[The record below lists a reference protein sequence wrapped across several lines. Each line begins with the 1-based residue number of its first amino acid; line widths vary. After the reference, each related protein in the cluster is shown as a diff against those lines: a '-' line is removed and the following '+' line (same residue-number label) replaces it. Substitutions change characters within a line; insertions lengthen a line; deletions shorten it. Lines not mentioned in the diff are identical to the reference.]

1 MDSDELDP
9 TSAER
14 DLSWSELAKRK
25 LRRRWVQVA
34 LVMVIGLLLM
44 GLSALI
50 LAPKR
55 AVREKEPNFLYC
67 PKCEAESRYDQKF
80 EGEPC
85 TKCSDD
91 PVGVL
96 VGRANSIKDTG
107 AKKSP
112 WKWVYLAVSLEALV
126 SVSSIVYLLSRTH
139 VDPSSTYYVFS
150 CPHCGQ
156 RLRFRHVALNG
167 LGQCSRCKRPVRFP
181 GEDGAVLESDLI
193 REEEARRA
201 AEEAD
206 DEDDD

>member
-14 DLSWSELAKRK
+14 DLSWSEFASRK
-25 LRRRWVQVA
+25 LRRRWVQVVLA
-34 LVMVIGLLLM
+34 LVIGMLLM

-85 TKCSDD
+85 TKCTDD

-126 SVSSIVYLLSRTH
+126 CASSIVYLLSRPN

-156 RLRFRHVALNG
+156 RLRFRHVSLNG

-181 GEDGAVLESDLI
+181 GEDGAVLEADLI
-193 REEEARRA
+193 REEEERRA

-206 DEDDD
+206 DEDD